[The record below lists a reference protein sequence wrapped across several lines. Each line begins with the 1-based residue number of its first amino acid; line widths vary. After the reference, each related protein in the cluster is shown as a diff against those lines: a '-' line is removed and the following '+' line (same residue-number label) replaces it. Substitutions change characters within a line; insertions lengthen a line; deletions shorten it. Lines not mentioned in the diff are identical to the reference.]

1 MEEPGARFAQRGRPR
16 TEAANQPGLE
26 PRRRRPRIDY
36 GRLGLALGRAEPAT
50 VAEATARLPALR
62 ETRTATP
69 LPVSPASRP
78 QSLAQA
84 LPPEL
89 LVELL
94 ERMLVAGGSAQVIGL
109 CGSNR
114 EIGRLCQE
122 TVINART
129 LGLPL
134 TQDRYRLIDAA
145 RALATSAR
153 RCILWAWLLAAQN
166 LIDIETRRGAYTPA
180 QLARLGRRRVQLAQ
194 HTDLNRVFYNDLLL
208 WATSRSPEDMPPRAR
223 DVIGNE
229 RTRPYLW
236 RQLVA
241 RAYGVPTG
249 PTPYGM
255 APYLYADPRDPRS
268 TLVPLSDDAGRGPP
282 LLPPWVILLDEVE
295 TRRAIGAGWFPADF
309 DRMRLDQRQ
318 ALVQTPEY
326 AARARARIVGALT
339 QALDDTQLAGSDCA
353 RRIFDLFDVRVFV
366 APGAL
371 RVSHYAS
378 IRRRPTDVWP
388 YDPID
393 YWAA

>member
-1 MEEPGARFAQRGRPR
+1 MEEPGTRSAQRGRPR
-16 TEAANQPGLE
+16 TETADQPDLE

-36 GRLGLALGRAEPAT
+36 ARLGLTLGRAESAAAAAVKPA
-50 VAEATARLPALR
+50 ARLTAPR
-62 ETRTATP
+62 ETMP
-69 LPVSPASRP
+69 SPPSP
-78 QSLAQA
+78 PSTSLTQA

-94 ERMLVAGGSAQVIGL
+94 ERMLVTGGSAQVIGL

-122 TVINART
+122 TVINVRA

-134 TQDRYRLIDAA
+134 AQARYRLIDAA

-153 RCILWAWLLAAQN
+153 RCVLWAWLLAAQN

-180 QLARLGRRRVQLAQ
+180 QLARLGRRRAQLAQ
-194 HTDLNRVFYNDLLL
+194 HTDLDRVFYSDLLL
-208 WATSRSPEDMPPRAR
+208 WATSRSPEDMPSRAR
-223 DVIGNE
+223 DVIDNE

-236 RQLVA
+236 RQLIA

-268 TLVPLSDDAGRGPP
+268 TLVPLGAGAGRGPP
-282 LLPPWVILLDEVE
+282 LPPWAILLDEVE

-309 DRMRLDQRQ
+309 ARMRLDQRQ

-339 QALDDTQLAGSDCA
+339 QALDDTPLAGSDCA
-353 RRIFDLFDVRVFV
+353 RRLFDLFDVRVFV
-366 APGAL
+366 APGTL

-378 IRRRPTDVWP
+378 IRRRPADVWP